1 MAVTD
6 TLVHHARSRGPVDAP
21 RQPRLKI
28 AVLACMD
35 ARISVYRLLGL
46 REGDAHVIRNAG
58 GAVTDDAIRSLSVS
72 QHLLGTREIV
82 LLHHHD
88 CGMRTFTDTEFA
100 RRLEERT
107 GIRPGWAAESF
118 TDPVQD
124 VRQCIARLRAS
135 PFLPHTGAVRGF
147 VLDER
152 TGALDEVT

>member
-1 MAVTD
+1 MT
-6 TLVHHARSRGPVDAP
+6 SPV
-21 RQPRLKI
+21 PRLKL

-35 ARISVYRLLGL
+35 ARISVSRLLGL

-58 GAVTDDAIRSLSVS
+58 GAATDDAIRSLTVS

-82 LLHHHD
+82 LIHHHQD
-88 CGMRTFTDTEFA
+88 CGMRRFTDTDFA
-100 RRLEERT
+100 RRLESST
-107 GIRPGWAAESF
+107 GIRPGWAAETF

-135 PFLPHTGAVRGF
+135 PFLRHTDAVRGY

-152 TGALDEVT
+152 TGALDEVP

>member
-1 MAVTD
+1 MPAK
-6 TLVHHARSRGPVDAP
+6 
-21 RQPRLKI
+21 PRLEL

-35 ARISVYRLLGL
+35 ARMNVYRLLGL

-58 GAVTDDAIRSLSVS
+58 GAVTDDAIRSLTVS

-82 LLHHHD
+82 LLHHRD

-107 GIRPGWAAESF
+107 GIRPGWAAETF
-118 TDPVQD
+118 TDPAQD

-135 PFLPHTGAVRGF
+135 PFLPHTRAVRGY

-152 TGALDEVT
+152 TGALDEVK

>member
-1 MAVTD
+1 MSLFT
-6 TLVHHARSRGPVDAP
+6 RP
-21 RQPRLKI
+21 RVSLAGVPRRPRLKV

-46 REGDAHVIRNAG
+46 QAGDAHVIRNAG

-82 LLHHHD
+82 LIHHDD

-100 RRLEERT
+100 HRLESET
-107 GIRPGWAAESF
+107 GIRPGWAAETF
-118 TDPVQD
+118 TDPAQD

-135 PFLPHTGAVRGF
+135 PFLPHTSVVRGF

-152 TGALDEVT
+152 TGALDEVP